1 MATIVVLAHLLFILD
16 GVVEGR
22 LDKVSVGP
30 YIGGFIFMVAVLY
43 WLSRGSAVAWWIV
56 VVVFGLAGLLNLV
69 VAFNAEKP
77 SIFNVLLPRG
87 WPDPD
92 VALDSIAG
100 LSFVGVL
107 LFSGPV
113 REYLGRQRAERS
125 SA

>member
-1 MATIVVLAHLLFILD
+1 MAAIVVLAHLLFIVD

-30 YIGGFIFMVAVLY
+30 YIGSFIFMVAVLY
-43 WLSRGSAVAWWIV
+43 WLSRGSAVAWWIA

-69 VAFNAEKP
+69 VAFITEKP
-77 SIFNVLLPRG
+77 SIFHVLLPRE

-92 VALDSIAG
+92 VALDSMAG
-100 LSFVGVL
+100 LIFVGVL

-113 REYLGRQRAERS
+113 REYLGTQRGQK
-125 SA
+125 